1 MNINLEGSGIAGE
14 VFVAALEFTQ
24 GLPLFIIALLTL
36 STVLGII
43 GARRRLAGV
52 ATLFLL
58 SPIVFFLCL
67 IYRFTML
74 HRLGPQQL
82 FGPGAVLCRV
92 VLNIS
97 LLVPYV
103 FAIPMLL
110 KINVK
115 ANKSSDPT

>member
-1 MNINLEGSGIAGE
+1 MNINLEGSGVAGE

-24 GLPLFIIALLTL
+24 GLPLFILALLTL

-43 GARRRLAGV
+43 GARRRLAG
-52 ATLFLL
+52 AAALFFL
-58 SPIVFFLCL
+58 SPIVYSLCL

-74 HRLGPQQL
+74 RCAGPQEL
-82 FGPGAVLCRV
+82 FGPGAAVCRV
-92 VLNIS
+92 ILNIS

-103 FAIPMLL
+103 FAIQTLL

-115 ANKSSDPT
+115 TTA